1 MSAILQSRPAPA
13 GTDSSVTAAI
23 TVNFDPDPDLPPD
36 KRFSFGGTGVT
47 GNVFRIDDSVTSV
60 SVGVTLTTAD
70 GSPATFA
77 SPSVAFGLAPPE
89 LTAPDPPAPTED
101 GTAIS
106 FALQA
111 PPHFFVPWAFQLSIN
126 ATIGGTTVNGIP
138 APIFFISRNAEDPN
152 PPGGENPQQ
161 SVDLTYTSG
170 DGSFNIVDS
179 VTLGPTL
186 MLTNT
191 VFPLD
196 VVVTL
201 GGTLGITFPDPEVSP
216 PITWNGGAPT
226 WTQPFPSGFELLS
239 ANQMKFTITGGDS
252 GDGSTDARGQGAG
265 FHFIITTPDGIVVSS
280 PDPILVNATIGD
292 GSS

>member
-23 TVNFDPDPDLPPD
+23 TVNFDPNPDLPPD
-36 KRFSFGGTGVT
+36 SRFTFGGTGVT

-70 GSPATFA
+70 GSLATFA
-77 SPSVAFGLAPPE
+77 SPSVAFALAPPE
-89 LTAPDPPAPTED
+89 LTAPDPPAPTAD

-106 FALQA
+106 FTLQA

-126 ATIGGTTVNGIP
+126 ATIGGATVNGIP
-138 APIFFISRNAEDPN
+138 APIFFISRNAD
-152 PPGGENPQQ
+152 GGAQQ
-161 SVDLTYTSG
+161 TVDLTYISG
-170 DGSFNIVDS
+170 NGSFNIVDS
-179 VTLGPTL
+179 VPLGPSL

-201 GGTLGITFPDPEVSP
+201 GGTAGITFPAPEASP
-216 PITWNGGAPT
+216 PISWNGGTPT
-226 WTQPFPSGFELLS
+226 WIQPFPSGFELLPG
-239 ANQMKFTITGGDS
+239 NQMKFTITGGDG

-265 FHFIITTPDGIVVSS
+265 FHFIIQRPDGVLVQS

-292 GSS
+292 G